1 MGLNQVKYSFKGG
14 KRGWIGDSPLVHLDT
29 SLAQEYGWQQFI
41 SIEKSIR
48 TTVKYLLEDEKRLL
62 R

>member
-1 MGLNQVKYSFKGG
+1 MGLNQVKYIFEGG
-14 KRGWIGDSPLVHLDT
+14 KRGWVGDSPLVHLDT
-29 SLAQEYGWQQFI
+29 SLAKSYGWEQLI

-48 TTVKYLLEDEKRLL
+48 TTVKYLLEDEKRFF